1 MNVPIDHYATIDM
14 DGLHDMIDTLGGVDV
29 VSNDTFT
36 ISGLHF
42 VKGKT
47 HVDGDAAMRFIR
59 SRKEEG
65 AGGDFGRQE
74 RQQLVLE
81 AMANKMT
88 SPTSIT
94 HFNSLMSE
102 IQQNVKTD
110 LSLSDLNLVRKN
122 YKDANDN
129 VNVHQLDGEGGI
141 QSDGLYYF
149 VPSDASKNSN
159 TQLLRDNLDL

>member
-1 MNVPIDHYATIDM
+1 
-14 DGLHDMIDTLGGVDV
+14 
-29 VSNDTFT
+29 
-36 ISGLHF
+36 
-42 VKGKT
+42 
-47 HVDGDAAMRFIR
+47 MRFIR

-129 VNVHQLDGEGGI
+129 VNRHQLDGEGGI

>member
-1 MNVPIDHYATIDM
+1 MLACLVLVGWLQSQFYW
-14 DGLHDMIDTLGGVDV
+14 LGP
-29 VSNDTFT
+29 
-36 ISGLHF
+36 
-42 VKGKT
+42 
-47 HVDGDAAMRFIR
+47 
-59 SRKEEG
+59 G